1 MGVRQLAGGHR
12 GDTRRV
18 HLLER
23 RGAPEA
29 LSGHGVHRRH
39 EEGLRRPLLWVGG
52 LVEGRAGC
60 IWYRAGQRLGA
71 QVRSVL
77 DPGAQAWHAGYGLT
91 LRRGPEG
98 AALLRQAPFRAEKRR
113 RAAGG
118 RRSRPPQL
126 REKAVQLSRAL
137 SVLVVFFF
145 GSDAAGRS
153 WNGHGTAMG
162 RPWYGHGAA
171 MERSCT
177 WILPS
182 CAVSWVASRAAAS
195 VFFSFLAPA
204 TMGSSHFR
212 SCRVVRPWCFAAWR
226 ARLGKRII
234 AM

>member
-29 LSGHGVHRRH
+29 LSGHGLHRRH

-60 IWYRAGQRLGA
+60 IWHRAGQRLGA

-77 DPGAQAWHAGYGLT
+77 GPGAQAWHAGYGLT

-126 REKAVQLSRAL
+126 REKVVQLSRAL
-137 SVLVVFFF
+137 SVLVVFLVLTPL
-145 GSDAAGRS
+145 DGRGTATGRP
-153 WNGHGTAMG
+153 WDGHGTAME
-162 RPWYGHGAA
+162 RPWNGRGRGFFHLVRSHGSPA
-171 MERSCT
+171 ERR
-177 WILPS
+177 
-182 CAVSWVASRAAAS
+182 RAL
-195 VFFSFLAPA
+195 FFCFWLQP
-204 TMGSSHFR
+204 
-212 SCRVVRPWCFAAWR
+212 PWGPLTLDLAAWR
-226 ARLGKRII
+226 GRRAWLLGGQDW
-234 AM
+234 ASEL